1 MSKRIRLLWQRCR
14 GLIESGARRRGRE
27 RAVSPARKS
36 SLVNRILGLQ
46 LAITGAIGIFALA
59 GLAWTS
65 RAIIDEN
72 LARWANQW
80 SSQLNEL
87 GAPLYI
93 DDEVSVLLDVESFVA
108 TYPEVA
114 AVDWYGVDGA
124 HLFSV
129 ARGGRASRD
138 SRAALDEVVLAA
150 LRAGAGAEAPH
161 MLEENRGQAGHYR
174 LLGPIWS
181 EAFVGDALMNL
192 GEGQR
197 PGTTLEILGF
207 VAIDLDYSWYQ
218 SELTYRLALGSGF
231 LALILALS
239 WAFGRRILKT
249 ALTPLSRLQ
258 QPLSELAGGNMQVE
272 FEASGYDE
280 IQNIIDTLKTTTRAL
295 GQRDRRLSYLATH
308 DSLTGL
314 YNRHAF
320 VQALR
325 KEIDDLGDAGTPS
338 AVLFIDLDQF
348 KYVND
353 TCGHPAGDELLRM
366 AARSIKANTRP
377 TDVVARFGG
386 DEFAVLARDAGLR
399 EARGIA
405 EKILRQMG
413 MLTKVHDNK
422 VFHLQCSIGVAMVR
436 RPDLDPHEYLSQ
448 ADIACHAAK
457 ENGRNRLEIY
467 RVSKKEDQQM
477 AKEVGWVQRVR
488 SALERDA
495 FVLVYQPLLD
505 IGTGEVD
512 HFEVLLRLETDDG
525 QLIGPDVFLPAA
537 TRFGLMVDIDHWV
550 IENVIMSLAEHHKSG
565 APLVFSMNLSASVF
579 EDQRIGRDIEA
590 LLARHGVAPESV
602 ILEITEQTAVRFAV
616 GSNTQIAML
625 RELGCRIAIDDFG
638 KGYSSFS
645 YLREL
650 PVDYLKIDGS
660 FVENLERDE
669 MNQTFVRVMGELAR
683 AAGMQTIA
691 ECVTSAKT
699 LELLT
704 ELGIDYAQGFFIGR
718 PKRTPQSDRAL
729 FKPASAPRAWR
740 AGAR

>member
-1 MSKRIRLLWQRCR
+1 
-14 GLIESGARRRGRE
+14 
-27 RAVSPARKS
+27 
-36 SLVNRILGLQ
+36 
-46 LAITGAIGIFALA
+46 
-59 GLAWTS
+59 
-65 RAIIDEN
+65 
-72 LARWANQW
+72 
-80 SSQLNEL
+80 
-87 GAPLYI
+87 
-93 DDEVSVLLDVESFVA
+93 
-108 TYPEVA
+108 
-114 AVDWYGVDGA
+114 
-124 HLFSV
+124 
-129 ARGGRASRD
+129 
-138 SRAALDEVVLAA
+138 
-150 LRAGAGAEAPH
+150 
-161 MLEENRGQAGHYR
+161 
-174 LLGPIWS
+174 
-181 EAFVGDALMNL
+181 
-192 GEGQR
+192 
-197 PGTTLEILGF
+197 
-207 VAIDLDYSWYQ
+207 
-218 SELTYRLALGSGF
+218 
-231 LALILALS
+231 
-239 WAFGRRILKT
+239 
-249 ALTPLSRLQ
+249 
-258 QPLSELAGGNMQVE
+258 
-272 FEASGYDE
+272 
-280 IQNIIDTLKTTTRAL
+280 
-295 GQRDRRLSYLATH
+295 
-308 DSLTGL
+308 
-314 YNRHAF
+314 
-320 VQALR
+320 
-325 KEIDDLGDAGTPS
+325 
-338 AVLFIDLDQF
+338 VLFIDLDQF